1 MNMTRLS
8 IKRPVGISMI
18 VAFFVVLGLY
28 SYYRIGVELLPAL
41 NTPYVTVS
49 VKYPGAS
56 AESVE
61 QEVVKPVED
70 ALSSVS
76 GVKKITST
84 ARYERARVT
93 LELDFATNADTA
105 AIDASKKVEAIANKL
120 SDEADSPVVIK
131 RDMNAKP
138 IVELAVLSDHSLADT
153 YTETDNVFS
162 EVIQQAGGVSEVELH
177 GGRDREVA
185 IDVDR
190 EKMAAYKLT
199 LAKIAA
205 AIKDENQLVPSGSVY
220 TETTKSDVRVVAQ
233 FQKPSDIEKVQVENT
248 AGKMIPL
255 TAVATVREREARTE
269 RYGRLNG
276 EDAINVLIYK
286 NSDANVVETAANIM
300 KSVEKL
306 RKTYPDY
313 QFVVVSNDADY
324 VRDSLHSTMNTLI
337 EGLITTGLV
346 LFFFLRGWRSTA
358 AVMIAIPTSLIATF
372 FVMYLAGFTFNMMS
386 LMGMTLCVGILVDDS
401 IVVLENIVRHL
412 KLGETPATAAEKGRT
427 EIGMAAIAI
436 TLCDAAVFMPIA
448 FMQGMTGQYFRQ
460 FGLTIVFAGAFSLF
474 VSFTLTPMLASRF
487 FRKGYHP
494 AKNRAFAFMDR
505 VEARAERLYV
515 EVLNWSLRHT
525 KKLLLSILAVFAA
538 VVALVPL
545 GLVGMEYMPQ
555 TDESSFTVN
564 IQAPVGSSPA
574 ETNRVAERIEGR
586 LAEIPEVKY
595 YMTQA
600 GGSTA
605 YEGRIK
611 VQLVD
616 RCERSRT
623 VWQVANDV
631 RAFAA
636 GIKTADV
643 RVAETQTNVAGIAGG
658 GGAKNGGGALQIE
671 LRSND
676 GAVLDNA
683 AEKAMNTLKAI
694 DGVTDVNSS
703 YVEGMPEL
711 RLTVDREKLKAYG
724 TSLQDVDTAFA
735 SAISGLSAGELKSD
749 PRNGGQDTALKV
761 RFKDADSYKAS
772 DVARVPLSASGKL
785 IYLGDVAT
793 IQNGRGPVTIGANL
807 SGRPMGDV
815 IRDVKKAFAKADLG
829 DNVTYQFKGQA
840 TRMDETFSELLSAL
854 FLALILIYMLL
865 AVLYESTITPFI
877 RMFSLPLGLIGS
889 ILMLFLTHNTLNLFS
904 MIGILVMDGIV
915 AKNGTLL
922 IDYTL
927 TLMDRGHSALEAVI
941 EAGRV
946 RLKPIF
952 MTTITM
958 MVGMTPMALA
968 MTPGSE
974 SRVSMA
980 WVIIGGLLTSTV
992 FTLIVIPI
1000 IFLFFANHKRGDK
1013 QSREEKGNSQQP
1025 SEQGTQRSARP
1036 RPQAPPSTEKRT

>member
-61 QEVVKPVED
+61 QEVVKPVEA

-93 LELDFATNADTA
+93 LELDFATNADTV

-120 SDEADSPVVIK
+120 PDEADSPVVIK

-401 IVVLENIVRHL
+401 IVVL
-412 KLGETPATAAEKGRT
+412 
-427 EIGMAAIAI
+427 
-436 TLCDAAVFMPIA
+436 

-574 ETNRVAERIEGR
+574 ETNRVAERIEGKTPR
-586 LAEIPEVKY
+586 FPRS
-595 YMTQA
+595 
-600 GGSTA
+600 ST
-605 YEGRIK
+605 
-611 VQLVD
+611 
-616 RCERSRT
+616 T
-623 VWQVANDV
+623 
-631 RAFAA
+631 
-636 GIKTADV
+636 
-643 RVAETQTNVAGIAGG
+643 
-658 GGAKNGGGALQIE
+658 
-671 LRSND
+671 
-676 GAVLDNA
+676 
-683 AEKAMNTLKAI
+683 
-694 DGVTDVNSS
+694 
-703 YVEGMPEL
+703 
-711 RLTVDREKLKAYG
+711 
-724 TSLQDVDTAFA
+724 
-735 SAISGLSAGELKSD
+735 
-749 PRNGGQDTALKV
+749 
-761 RFKDADSYKAS
+761 
-772 DVARVPLSASGKL
+772 
-785 IYLGDVAT
+785 
-793 IQNGRGPVTIGANL
+793 
-807 SGRPMGDV
+807 
-815 IRDVKKAFAKADLG
+815 
-829 DNVTYQFKGQA
+829 
-840 TRMDETFSELLSAL
+840 
-854 FLALILIYMLL
+854 
-865 AVLYESTITPFI
+865 
-877 RMFSLPLGLIGS
+877 
-889 ILMLFLTHNTLNLFS
+889 
-904 MIGILVMDGIV
+904 
-915 AKNGTLL
+915 
-922 IDYTL
+922 
-927 TLMDRGHSALEAVI
+927 
-941 EAGRV
+941 
-946 RLKPIF
+946 
-952 MTTITM
+952 
-958 MVGMTPMALA
+958 
-968 MTPGSE
+968 
-974 SRVSMA
+974 
-980 WVIIGGLLTSTV
+980 
-992 FTLIVIPI
+992 
-1000 IFLFFANHKRGDK
+1000 
-1013 QSREEKGNSQQP
+1013 
-1025 SEQGTQRSARP
+1025 
-1036 RPQAPPSTEKRT
+1036 